1 MDRVPGSGITANFR
15 YMCQTT
21 MIRRFQPSPVMSD
34 VAARDPLIGQKLDHY
49 RLTNRIGSGGM
60 GVVYLAYDEQLQ
72 REVAVKVISTGLLAD
87 ESARR
92 RFRKEALALAKLNHP
107 NIETAHEFGS
117 QGTIDFLVT
126 EYVLGTTLDERLATG
141 SLSPKDVVRLGTQLA
156 QGLSA
161 AHEQGIVHRDLKPA
175 NLRLTPDGRLKIL
188 DFGLAQLISK
198 DSDLETTLTL
208 TQSGAVTGTLP
219 YMAPEQLR
227 GEAADARS
235 DIWAC
240 GAVLYE
246 MVTGHRPF
254 PETNGPLLI
263 EAILNREPQLPSRI
277 NRQVSAGL
285 ENVILKAL
293 AKEPAYR
300 YQTARELS
308 VDLERLTAGVTPLAK
323 SRNRLWSPRLAA
335 SYLIVLLAIA
345 VGGYFFSHRDK
356 PSTSFENAPVK
367 PRRSVAVLGFKN
379 LAGKPELA
387 WLSTALSEML
397 TTELAA
403 GEQLRTVPGENVAR
417 MRMSLALPDADS
429 YGKETLTKIRQ
440 TLGTDDVVVGSF
452 VPVGTGQIRLDL
464 RLQDAIE
471 GETLVSISQKGS
483 EDQLD
488 ELVSKAGAVLRVKLG
503 ASDLS
508 ESQSAT
514 VRASMPFNPEAA
526 RLYAEGLS
534 RLRIY
539 DALAA
544 RGLLEKAVALEPDF
558 ALTHVALASAWQ
570 GLGYDTKAKEE
581 AKKAFELSKGLSRE
595 DSLLVE
601 ARYREATSDW
611 DTAVENYRTLFSFY
625 PDNLNYGLQLSRALS
640 SAGKGQD
647 ALATVESLRRFPP
660 PQRDDPRIDL
670 TEGTAAMSLGDFQK
684 VEACAAR
691 AVEKGQAQGSKLLVA
706 DARLGQCM
714 AFRHLGKLTEAI
726 GSCQAAQ
733 SIYAATNE
741 RGGLAKVLTNL
752 ANIYYGQ
759 GDLAGAKKVYEEAL
773 KIYREIGNL
782 RGTAGALDNVANVVG
797 DLGDPIAA
805 RKLSEE
811 SLRIYREISD
821 YTGMGETLNNIA
833 TEEQVA
839 GNYGAATKAMAGALE
854 IWRKTGNRN
863 GIATTTNNLADLL
876 LNQGE
881 IAQAESKYQE
891 ALKIFRD
898 SSQTSNSAYPLF
910 GLGEVLSARGNLAG
924 AKDKYEETLAISLQ
938 NSDKHQSAVA
948 LFGLGQNFLRQ
959 GDLAAALEK
968 HKAALAIRKE
978 IGEKGATAE
987 STLALASLAL
997 EERHL
1002 LDAEKLAQAAL
1013 DEFQAEKLRDDEV
1026 LARVVL
1032 AWSLLEQ
1039 HKAVESRKQVGL
1051 AANLASKSP
1060 IFEVRTRFAIAD
1072 AVTKSAMGDHAGA
1085 AKDLETSL
1093 EETVTRGY
1101 LGYQYEVELALGT
1114 VEMKSGNT
1122 TAGRARLQDLEKE
1135 SSAKGFHLIA
1145 RKATAAANI
1154 FL

>member
-1 MDRVPGSGITANFR
+1 
-15 YMCQTT
+15 
-21 MIRRFQPSPVMSD
+21 
-34 VAARDPLIGQKLDHY
+34 
-49 RLTNRIGSGGM
+49 
-60 GVVYLAYDEQLQ
+60 LQ

-92 RFRKEALALAKLNHP
+92 RFRKEALALAKLNHR
-107 NIETAHEFGS
+107 NIEPAHEFGS

-141 SLSPKDVVRLGTQLA
+141 SLSPKDVVHLGTQLA

-175 NLRLTPDGRLKIL
+175 NLRLTPEGRLKLL
-188 DFGLAQLISK
+188 DFGLAQLLSK
-198 DSDLETTLTL
+198 DCDLETTLTL
-208 TQSGAVTGTLP
+208 TQSGVVTGTLP

-263 EAILNREPQLPSRI
+263 EAILNRDPQVPSKI

-300 YQTARELS
+300 YQTARKLS

-335 SYLIVLLAIA
+335 SYLTVLLAIA
-345 VGGYFFSHRDK
+345 VGGYFFSHRGK

-601 ARYREATSDW
+601 ARYHEATSDW

-625 PDNLNYGLQLSRALS
+625 PDNLN
-640 SAGKGQD
+640 
-647 ALATVESLRRFPP
+647 
-660 PQRDDPRIDL
+660 
-670 TEGTAAMSLGDFQK
+670 
-684 VEACAAR
+684 
-691 AVEKGQAQGSKLLVA
+691 
-706 DARLGQCM
+706 
-714 AFRHLGKLTEAI
+714 
-726 GSCQAAQ
+726 
-733 SIYAATNE
+733 
-741 RGGLAKVLTNL
+741 
-752 ANIYYGQ
+752 
-759 GDLAGAKKVYEEAL
+759 
-773 KIYREIGNL
+773 
-782 RGTAGALDNVANVVG
+782 
-797 DLGDPIAA
+797 
-805 RKLSEE
+805 
-811 SLRIYREISD
+811 
-821 YTGMGETLNNIA
+821 
-833 TEEQVA
+833 
-839 GNYGAATKAMAGALE
+839 
-854 IWRKTGNRN
+854 
-863 GIATTTNNLADLL
+863 
-876 LNQGE
+876 
-881 IAQAESKYQE
+881 
-891 ALKIFRD
+891 
-898 SSQTSNSAYPLF
+898 
-910 GLGEVLSARGNLAG
+910 
-924 AKDKYEETLAISLQ
+924 
-938 NSDKHQSAVA
+938 
-948 LFGLGQNFLRQ
+948 
-959 GDLAAALEK
+959 
-968 HKAALAIRKE
+968 
-978 IGEKGATAE
+978 
-987 STLALASLAL
+987 
-997 EERHL
+997 
-1002 LDAEKLAQAAL
+1002 
-1013 DEFQAEKLRDDEV
+1013 
-1026 LARVVL
+1026 
-1032 AWSLLEQ
+1032 
-1039 HKAVESRKQVGL
+1039 
-1051 AANLASKSP
+1051 
-1060 IFEVRTRFAIAD
+1060 
-1072 AVTKSAMGDHAGA
+1072 
-1085 AKDLETSL
+1085 
-1093 EETVTRGY
+1093 
-1101 LGYQYEVELALGT
+1101 
-1114 VEMKSGNT
+1114 
-1122 TAGRARLQDLEKE
+1122 
-1135 SSAKGFHLIA
+1135 
-1145 RKATAAANI
+1145 
-1154 FL
+1154 

>member
-1 MDRVPGSGITANFR
+1 
-15 YMCQTT
+15 
-21 MIRRFQPSPVMSD
+21 
-34 VAARDPLIGQKLDHY
+34 
-49 RLTNRIGSGGM
+49 
-60 GVVYLAYDEQLQ
+60 
-72 REVAVKVISTGLLAD
+72 
-87 ESARR
+87 
-92 RFRKEALALAKLNHP
+92 
-107 NIETAHEFGS
+107 
-117 QGTIDFLVT
+117 
-126 EYVLGTTLDERLATG
+126 
-141 SLSPKDVVRLGTQLA
+141 
-156 QGLSA
+156 
-161 AHEQGIVHRDLKPA
+161 
-175 NLRLTPDGRLKIL
+175 
-188 DFGLAQLISK
+188 
-198 DSDLETTLTL
+198 
-208 TQSGAVTGTLP
+208 
-219 YMAPEQLR
+219 
-227 GEAADARS
+227 
-235 DIWAC
+235 
-240 GAVLYE
+240 
-246 MVTGHRPF
+246 
-254 PETNGPLLI
+254 
-263 EAILNREPQLPSRI
+263 
-277 NRQVSAGL
+277 
-285 ENVILKAL
+285 
-293 AKEPAYR
+293 
-300 YQTARELS
+300 
-308 VDLERLTAGVTPLAK
+308 
-323 SRNRLWSPRLAA
+323 
-335 SYLIVLLAIA
+335 
-345 VGGYFFSHRDK
+345 
-356 PSTSFENAPVK
+356 
-367 PRRSVAVLGFKN
+367 
-379 LAGKPELA
+379 
-387 WLSTALSEML
+387 
-397 TTELAA
+397 
-403 GEQLRTVPGENVAR
+403 
-417 MRMSLALPDADS
+417 
-429 YGKETLTKIRQ
+429 
-440 TLGTDDVVVGSF
+440 
-452 VPVGTGQIRLDL
+452 
-464 RLQDAIE
+464 
-471 GETLVSISQKGS
+471 
-483 EDQLD
+483 
-488 ELVSKAGAVLRVKLG
+488 
-503 ASDLS
+503 
-508 ESQSAT
+508 
-514 VRASMPFNPEAA
+514 MPFNPEAA

-558 ALTHVALASAWQ
+558 ALTHVALASASQ

-863 GIATTTNNLADLL
+863 GIATTTTNLADLL

-938 NSDKHQSAVA
+938 NSDKHLLSHFSAWDRIFYV
-948 LFGLGQNFLRQ
+948 
-959 GDLAAALEK
+959 
-968 HKAALAIRKE
+968 KE
-978 IGEKGATAE
+978 IW
-987 STLALASLAL
+987 
-997 EERHL
+997 L
-1002 LDAEKLAQAAL
+1002 LHSRNIK
-1013 DEFQAEKLRDDEV
+1013 
-1026 LARVVL
+1026 
-1032 AWSLLEQ
+1032 Q
-1039 HKAVESRKQVGL
+1039 H
-1051 AANLASKSP
+1051 
-1060 IFEVRTRFAIAD
+1060 
-1072 AVTKSAMGDHAGA
+1072 
-1085 AKDLETSL
+1085 
-1093 EETVTRGY
+1093 
-1101 LGYQYEVELALGT
+1101 
-1114 VEMKSGNT
+1114 
-1122 TAGRARLQDLEKE
+1122 
-1135 SSAKGFHLIA
+1135 
-1145 RKATAAANI
+1145 
-1154 FL
+1154 